1 MRETITLAQP
11 PCEERQRVAGKH
23 LGRKKKER
31 KEPLCGKKANVRK
44 IGMMM
49 QRKLNNCVFYLGA
62 QAYSTLKQLTE
73 SGNQFSQNSH
83 IQVLQTLNTK
93 TAKYMSHAFVT
104 L

>member
-1 MRETITLAQP
+1 MEY
-11 PCEERQRVAGKH
+11 
-23 LGRKKKER
+23 LGRKKR
-31 KEPLCGKKANVRK
+31 KKGKSHCVEKKANVRK

-73 SGNQFSQNSH
+73 SGNQFSQNSN